1 MKHIIIVLTFL
12 PLFVVSQIEDQNSFI
27 FGINY
32 GFTQDISYTEEDI
45 NEFSPDMSSEILESD
60 RGYQLSIGYKFSN
73 ITLGINFRNC
83 NISGENTIEY
93 HQSKFRERN
102 LFAEY
107 DILKRNK
114 YILFL
119 TGSFGNINYESKRY
133 LIHDDT
139 ELPTNSP
146 SGDASKYN
154 FGGGMKILLTD
165 YLLLTAST
173 TIDVVDDDGFDG
185 WDYGTNIDK
194 FSYHSVG
201 LRILF

>member
-1 MKHIIIVLTFL
+1 MKHIIIVFTFL
-12 PLFVVSQIEDQNSFI
+12 PVFVFSQIDDQKGFI
-27 FGINY
+27 FGLNY
-32 GFTQDISYTEEDI
+32 GFAQDISYTSEDV
-45 NEFSPDMSSEILESD
+45 NEFSPDMSSEIFGSD
-60 RGYQLSIGYKFSN
+60 KGYQLSIGYTFSDITFGIKFGKSN
-73 ITLGINFRNC
+73 IT
-83 NISGENTIEY
+83 GENTIEY

-119 TGSFGNINYESKRY
+119 TGSFGSINYDSKRY
-133 LIHDDT
+133 LIYDDT
-139 ELPTNSP
+139 EIPTNSP

-154 FGGGMKILLTD
+154 FGGGIKILLTD

-173 TIDVVDDDGFDG
+173 TMDVVDDDGFDG

>member
-12 PLFVVSQIEDQNSFI
+12 PVFVFSQIDDQKGI
-27 FGINY
+27 VFGLNY
-32 GFTQDISYTEEDI
+32 GFAQDISYTEEDI
-45 NEFSPDMSSEILESD
+45 NEFSPDMSSEILGSD
-60 RGYQLSIGYKFSN
+60 RGYQISIGYKVN
-73 ITLGINFRNC
+73 DITFGINFRNC
-83 NISGENTIEY
+83 NITGENTIEY
-93 HQSKFRERN
+93 HESKFRERN

-107 DILKRNK
+107 DIVKK
-114 YILFL
+114 DSYILFL
-119 TGSFGNINYESKRY
+119 TGSFGSVNYDSKRY

-139 ELPTNSP
+139 ELPINSP

-154 FGGGMKILLTD
+154 FGGGIKILLTD

-173 TIDVVDDDGFDG
+173 TMDVVDDDGFDG

>member
-12 PLFVVSQIEDQNSFI
+12 PVFVFSQIDHQKGI
-27 FGINY
+27 VFGLNY
-32 GFTQDISYTEEDI
+32 GFAQDISYTAEDI

-60 RGYQLSIGYKFSN
+60 RGYQLSIGYKYN
-73 ITLGINFRNC
+73 DITFGANFRSC
-83 NISGENTIEY
+83 NIKGENTIEY

-107 DILKRNK
+107 DIIKKDR

-133 LIHDDT
+133 LIYDDT
-139 ELPTNSP
+139 ELTINSP

-154 FGGGMKILLTD
+154 FGGGIKMILTD

-173 TIDVVDDDGFDG
+173 TMDVVDDDGFDG

-201 LRILF
+201 LTVLF